1 MLGWWD
7 CGLRDCGLRDC
18 GLRVVLSSWTAL
30 DCNFE
35 LEMVIGGALCSVRGM
50 KWGAKW
56 EMTGEMTGGL
66 TGRRARIWF
75 TSFCWRKSREAKSDK
90 MGA

>member
-1 MLGWWD
+1 MLG
-7 CGLRDCGLRDC
+7 LRL
-18 GLRVVLSSWTAL
+18 VLSSWTAL

-35 LEMVIGGALCSVRGM
+35 IEMVTREALCLEWGMIGGM
-50 KWGAKW
+50 
-56 EMTGEMTGGL
+56 

-75 TSFCWRKSREAKSDK
+75 TSFCWRKGREAKSDK

>member
-1 MLGWWD
+1 M
-7 CGLRDCGLRDC
+7 RDCGLRDC

-35 LEMVIGGALCSVRGM
+35 IEMLIGGALCLERGM
-50 KWGAKW
+50 KW
-56 EMTGEMTGGL
+56 EL
-66 TGRRARIWF
+66 TGRRARRRASRRARVWF
-75 TSFCWRKSREAKSDK
+75 TSFCWRKSREVKSDK